1 MKKIDALIVV
11 EGKMDEA
18 LLSSFIDADIVTTNG
33 SAISE
38 ETLSFIEEA
47 SKTRNVILLLDPD
60 SPGKKIR
67 DTIAKKVP
75 SAKHAF
81 VPKEKSI
88 KKHKVGVAECDKET
102 ILEALSNLIP
112 EKPGPASNLKMSDLL
127 ELGLTGNESSF
138 ALRKEAGAKL
148 HIGITNAKTFLKR
161 ANALGITKER
171 LEELIDG
178 QN

>member
-1 MKKIDALIVV
+1 MKRIDAIIVV

-33 SAISE
+33 SAVSE
-38 ETLSFIEEA
+38 ETIRYIEEA
-47 SKTRNVILLLDPD
+47 SKTRDIILLLDPD

-67 DTIAKKVP
+67 DTIAQRVP

-102 ILEALSNLIP
+102 ILEALSHLVP
-112 EKPGPASNLKMSDLL
+112 EKPAPVATLIMSDLF
-127 ELGLTGNESSF
+127 ELGLTGSSNS
-138 ALRKEAGAKL
+138 AELRKEVGTKL

-161 ANALGITKER
+161 ANALGITKKQ
-171 LEELIDG
+171 LEELING
-178 QN
+178 

>member
-1 MKKIDALIVV
+1 MKRIDALIVV

-33 SAISE
+33 SAVSE
-38 ETLSFIEEA
+38 ETIRYIQEA
-47 SKTRNVILLLDPD
+47 SKTRDVILLLDPD

-67 DTIAKKVP
+67 DTIAQRVP

-102 ILEALSNLIP
+102 ILEALSHLIP
-112 EKPGPASNLKMSDLL
+112 EKPAPTASLSMNDLM
-127 ELGLTGNESSF
+127 ELGLMGGDKSF
-138 ALRKEAGAKL
+138 ELRKKIGNQL
-148 HIGITNAKTFLKR
+148 NIGITNAKTFLKR
-161 ANALGITKER
+161 ANALGITRKK
-171 LEELIDG
+171 LEELING
-178 QN
+178 QR